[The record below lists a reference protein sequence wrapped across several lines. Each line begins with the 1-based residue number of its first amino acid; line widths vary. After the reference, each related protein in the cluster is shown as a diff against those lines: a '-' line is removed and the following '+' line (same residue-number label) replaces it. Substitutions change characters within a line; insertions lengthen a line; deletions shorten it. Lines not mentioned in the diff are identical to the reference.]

1 MGAVITAWSAIS
13 AGGSGRAALDPAR
26 ARATVLDE
34 RHPML
39 RGLVA
44 EQFVVEDALGKK
56 GTASMDRCSAL
67 AVAVARDLLA
77 DVEVDVLTGVV
88 LGTTSGSAQT
98 QWEFTSDSLTRRKPY
113 FVNPAMMPY
122 ALMNSA
128 ASQVAIWH
136 GLRGPNSTIAG
147 GRMSGLSGLRYS
159 ARLLA
164 TGRARAV
171 VCGAVEECSMP
182 RAWLERHR
190 DGDRLPGE
198 GAAVMLLEPQGAARH
213 PLAEVLGVETR
224 VAVDGDL
231 RAALVEC
238 VRSVL
243 ARCGYAAGDVD
254 TAAVSAPG
262 SRLADAEHAGIEQAL
277 SGMPAKVLDPG
288 AYLGDL
294 GAAVGPFQL
303 VAMLAEPGLG
313 LVTALDADGNA
324 GCALLRVS

>member
-1 MGAVITAWSAIS
+1 MI
-13 AGGSGRAALDPAR
+13 
-26 ARATVLDE
+26 VLDE
-34 RHPML
+34 QHPRL

-44 EQFVVEDALGKK
+44 EQFVVEEALGKK

-77 DVEVDVLTGVV
+77 DVEVDPLTGVV
-88 LGTTSGSAQT
+88 LGTTSGSTQT
-98 QWEFTSDSLTRRKPY
+98 QWAFTRDSLTRRKPY

-147 GRMSGLSGLRYS
+147 GRMSGLSGLRYA
-159 ARLLA
+159 ARLLV
-164 TGRARAV
+164 TGRAGAV
-171 VCGAVEECSMP
+171 VCGAAEECSIP
-182 RAWLERHR
+182 RAWLEWHR
-190 DGDRLPGE
+190 DGDRPPGE
-198 GAAVMLLEPQGAARH
+198 GAAVMLLEPPGLARH

-243 ARCGYAAGDVD
+243 ARCGCAAGDVD
-254 TAAVSAPG
+254 TVVVSAPG
-262 SRLADAEHAGIEQAL
+262 GRLADAERMGIEEAL

-313 LVTALDADGNA
+313 LVTALDADGA
-324 GCALLRVS
+324 VGCGLLRVN